1 MNGSK
6 SKDGEKAKANV
17 GVITETFSY
26 CNSREY
32 MCFLS
37 LHPYS
42 SYKNSLCRFTSIF
55 INKNYM
61 RKGSYTM
68 NVQLRRC

>member
-17 GVITETFSY
+17 GVITETFNY
-26 CNSREY
+26 YNSREY

-42 SYKNSLCRFTSIF
+42 SYKNSLC
-55 INKNYM
+55 
-61 RKGSYTM
+61 
-68 NVQLRRC
+68 